1 MFCYVTHDHSIGIF
15 FEILGTVSYSQQMA
29 ESLAVSTQYTN
40 VIDRQTSHDGMGC
53 AYA

>member
-1 MFCYVTHDHSIGIF
+1 
-15 FEILGTVSYSQQMA
+15 MA

-53 AYA
+53 AYAYSIARQNLMKN